1 MADQQN
7 TGRNEPRLDHVQRGQ
22 AITAEAWNKIVDRLN
37 TPQDVSIKRTRRVKS
52 SDGVEIRLAQLTTG
66 FSWDST
72 ARIYK
77 ATARYYDNGRPD
89 TSGNT
94 FDLYAP
100 AITDIDTASRFTL
113 NTRVWIIARNDRW
126 ELLETNDPYQV
137 KYGSGWGITF
147 DAYDGVNYIRNAGLR
162 GAIVQKT
169 DGSAAGA
176 YTDQNG
182 NIQFDGYY
190 MKWGPNRTDT
200 VGKFNLTLKTR
211 QVTVVTGIN
220 NGTPTTTTITVLDPS
235 VD

>member
-1 MADQQN
+1 MADQTN
-7 TGRNEPRLDHVQRGQ
+7 TGRNEQRLDHVQRGQ

-52 SDGVEIRLAQLTTG
+52 SDGVEIRLAELTTR

-77 ATARYYDNGRPD
+77 ATARFYDNGRPD

-100 AITDIDTASRFTL
+100 AVTESATASRLTTS
-113 NTRVWIIARNDRW
+113 TRVWIIARNGRW
-126 ELLETNDPYQV
+126 ELLEINDPYQPQ
-137 KYGSGWGITF
+137 YGAGQGISFSEYSGT
-147 DAYDGVNYIRNAGLR
+147 NYITNAGLR
-162 GAIVQKT
+162 GAVVQKT
-169 DGSAAGA
+169 DGSHAGA

-182 NIQFDGYY
+182 NIQFDGLYL
-190 MKWGPNRTDT
+190 KWKSTYTDT
-200 VGKFNLTLKTR
+200 IGKFNLSLKTK

-235 VD
+235 AD